1 LEQKYKLKPCSHVFA
16 ASYYFSISDIA
27 RFPARKK
34 PIWNFNAAPRYLRRM
49 WMIILPVIVILW
61 ALTMA
66 ALARHRRR
74 R

>member
-1 LEQKYKLKPCSHVFA
+1 MFSRLLIIFLYPISHGSLRA
-16 ASYYFSISDIA
+16 
-27 RFPARKK
+27 KK